1 MRRNA
6 WSQLGALAT
15 ILLSLSCGDQV
26 VVRETQAAV
35 VTVLSTVMN
44 NATTVTT
51 ARWMPALMAACLRVA
66 MGSPAPT

>member
-6 WSQLGALAT
+6 WSQLGALSA

-26 VVRETQAAV
+26 VVRETQAAQV

-51 ARWMPALMAACLRVA
+51 AR
-66 MGSPAPT
+66 